1 MNNVKNTW
9 KGIKSN
15 ITILNLSSDIPKS
28 ISSSGSIIINKL
40 ETSNVINN
48 YFATIAEKKAKENIN
63 HSLKHF
69 SEFLKNRTQNSFF

>member
-9 KGIKSN
+9 KGIKSV

-28 ISSSGSIIINKL
+28 ISSNVSIFINKL

-48 YFATIAEKKAKENIN
+48 YFVTIAEKKQKKISIT
-63 HSLKHF
+63 HLKISL
-69 SEFLKNRTQNSFF
+69 SS

>member
-9 KGIKSN
+9 KGIKSV

-28 ISSSGSIIINKL
+28 ISSNVSIFINKL

-48 YFATIAEKKAKENIN
+48 YFVTIAENKQKKISITHLNI
-63 HSLKHF
+63 SL
-69 SEFLKNRTQNSFF
+69 SS